1 MTFIGHLLSYNCISW
16 GRLKSSLLILM
27 MLLAV
32 CPASAADAKKKG
44 SSKSNQAAGKE
55 FVVVLDAGHGGK
67 DIGAVDNGAREKDI
81 NLSVALKVGELLK
94 KKMKDTKVV
103 FTRDDDTFVS
113 LQGRA
118 DIANKSKAVLF
129 VSIHTNSVDKSN
141 KNRKSVSGTSVYAL
155 GLHKDDN
162 NMNVA
167 RRENSVIELE
177 GNFEQK
183 YSGFDPSKDESYI
196 IFEMAQKKNL
206 AQSIKFANE
215 VQRQMV
221 DYAGR
226 RDRGVHQAG
235 FWVLWATS
243 MPSVL
248 IELDFICNPQ
258 QAKYMTSQKGVDE
271 MAEAIYKAIKSY
283 EEKYVSRKSIAAGTS
298 RPVRADRSV
307 EEIMAENRP
316 AAATDTEAAAAD
328 RTSDA
333 VAVAYAAKK
342 PRNDVAYRSRSAE
355 SATASSAPAPTSRRP
370 AYTSGPRRRRSARS
384 AALAEQRSYAAGE
397 IIVLSETDGYATVE
411 MAKAEEKPAQKVA
424 DNNTKKGKKGKKGKK
439 VSKKHVGQADMARAK
454 FRTVYTIQ
462 LAASDEQLKGS
473 NPLFQGFSP
482 IYSFREN
489 NKYKYTYGEAS
500 TREEIEPL
508 LKKVKSKIPDAKV
521 IKKMR
526 SL

>member
-118 DIANKSKAVLF
+118 DIANKSKADLF

-167 RRENSVIELE
+167 RRENSVIEPE

-206 AQSIKFANE
+206 AQSIKFA
-215 VQRQMV
+215 
-221 DYAGR
+221 
-226 RDRGVHQAG
+226 
-235 FWVLWATS
+235 ATAVCIRPAS
-243 MPSVL
+243 GCSGPHRCPLCSSNS
-248 IELDFICNPQ
+248 I
-258 QAKYMTSQKGVDE
+258 SS
-271 MAEAIYKAIKSY
+271 AIL
-283 EEKYVSRKSIAAGTS
+283 S
-298 RPVRADRSV
+298 RPN
-307 EEIMAENRP
+307 I
-316 AAATDTEAAAAD
+316 
-328 RTSDA
+328 
-333 VAVAYAAKK
+333 
-342 PRNDVAYRSRSAE
+342 
-355 SATASSAPAPTSRRP
+355 
-370 AYTSGPRRRRSARS
+370 
-384 AALAEQRSYAAGE
+384 
-397 IIVLSETDGYATVE
+397 
-411 MAKAEEKPAQKVA
+411 
-424 DNNTKKGKKGKKGKK
+424 
-439 VSKKHVGQADMARAK
+439 
-454 FRTVYTIQ
+454 
-462 LAASDEQLKGS
+462 
-473 NPLFQGFSP
+473 
-482 IYSFREN
+482 
-489 NKYKYTYGEAS
+489 
-500 TREEIEPL
+500 
-508 LKKVKSKIPDAKV
+508 
-521 IKKMR
+521 
-526 SL
+526 